1 MASNV
6 ALTVLDEESLML
18 CELRKYVRKNT
29 PGPKKTTETTPQDT
43 PKTYAENAGPITP
56 EKILKRIENKMP
68 KTIRNRT
75 LQNEVYIKS

>member
-29 PGPKKTTETTPQDT
+29 PDPKTTPQKNQKIPRKNT
-43 PKTYAENAGPITP
+43 PKTYAEYARPIMP
-56 EKILKRIENKMP
+56 EKITNTREIG
-68 KTIRNRT
+68 I
-75 LQNEVYIKS
+75 

>member
-29 PGPKKTTETTPQDT
+29 PDPKTTPETTPKDIVFMASDNWQV
-43 PKTYAENAGPITP
+43 
-56 EKILKRIENKMP
+56 R
-68 KTIRNRT
+68 
-75 LQNEVYIKS
+75 